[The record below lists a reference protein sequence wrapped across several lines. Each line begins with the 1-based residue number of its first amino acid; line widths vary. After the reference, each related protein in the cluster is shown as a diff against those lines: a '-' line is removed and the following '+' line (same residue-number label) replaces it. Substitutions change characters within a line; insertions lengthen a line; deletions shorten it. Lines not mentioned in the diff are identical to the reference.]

1 FKDYEVTLEDRF
13 GNATTVKPTYKPT
26 TMTQV
31 SLRKPRVGRKFVEV
45 KVTDPNTLV
54 TVRVYN
60 AQHRNEVMNNIY
72 YYDAENGATV
82 IANASVI
89 AQATLQPGRGFSRI
103 KFEDFKLSNGDVYKL
118 QKGDIIE
125 VIGSTDN
132 GANNRTNPLVY
143 EIK

>member
-1 FKDYEVTLEDRF
+1 MLERQGFKHYEVTLEDRF
-13 GNATTVKPTYKPT
+13 GNATTVKPNYKPT

-31 SLRKPRVGRKFVEV
+31 SLRKV
-45 KVTDPNTLV
+45 KVTDPNTHV

-60 AQHRNEVMNNIY
+60 KQYREQVMNNIY
-72 YYDAENGATV
+72 YYDEEKGATV
-82 IANASVI
+82 ISNASVV
-89 AQATLQPGRGFSRI
+89 AQAKLQPGRGFSRI
-103 KFEDFKLSNGDVYKL
+103 KFEDFKLQNGDVYKL

-125 VIGSTDN
+125 VIGSTDT